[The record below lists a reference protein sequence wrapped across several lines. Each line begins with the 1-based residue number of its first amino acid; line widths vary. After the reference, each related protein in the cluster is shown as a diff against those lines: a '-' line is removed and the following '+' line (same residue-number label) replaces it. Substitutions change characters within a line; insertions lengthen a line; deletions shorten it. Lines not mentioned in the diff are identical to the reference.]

1 MTTAIIIIG
10 ILFIFLIGFIQLFR
24 TNSRTIKKH
33 EFASEYRNKFIEL
46 ANKYFEQY
54 DKWSKSGNLDNELY
68 VWLTKNVS
76 KIQSNAGSFG
86 VMSYKPAFQ
95 NYMINNYQ
103 LIINTIPKF
112 REGQV
117 ENSDVTSVDDCLL
130 RYIGHIEERSEQTL
144 KNLKNPIIWFR
155 IGFQEIIS
163 IPLFVLN
170 WFGIFSK
177 QRINGIMEST
187 IYKIFTGII
196 ALITL
201 LSGLVT
207 IIQGKEKTFEFINRI
222 IGN

>member
-1 MTTAIIIIG
+1 MTTTIIIIG
-10 ILFIFLIGFIQLFR
+10 ILLIFLIGFIQLFR
-24 TNSRTIKKH
+24 THSSTIKKH
-33 EFASEYRNKFIEL
+33 EFASEYRNKFIDF

-54 DKWSKSGNLDNELY
+54 DRYSKSGNFDSELY

-76 KIQSNAGSFG
+76 KIQSSVGNFG

-112 REGQV
+112 RQGQV
-117 ENSDVTSVDDCLL
+117 ENFDVTSVDDCLL
-130 RYIGHIEERSEQTL
+130 MYIGHIEECSEETL

-155 IGFQEIIS
+155 VGFQEIIS
-163 IPLFVLN
+163 IPLFILN

-177 QRINGIMEST
+177 RTVNGIMEST
-187 IYKIFTGII
+187 FYKILTGII

-201 LSGLVT
+201 LSGIVT
-207 IIQGKEKTFEFINRI
+207 IIQGKEKTIEIINKI
-222 IGN
+222 FGN